1 MKKESISKLFLLLM
15 SIIFIPTV
23 LAANY
28 DIKYEV
34 VADTVT
40 EYKPGDK
47 VVVELRVK
55 EASELIDSTSVAVEY
70 DPEVLSLEKSD
81 VVDNR
86 RSGYMN
92 TIAASIPL
100 NGRVAY
106 AVLGGGVYVDGDY
119 LLISTLTFTVKDN
132 AKGSTK
138 ITARTNQPVDVDNN
152 FLSAEGNEI
161 TIKFK
166 TPLKSIS
173 LNSPARTVGVGQ
185 NLIITPGYE
194 PSDTTDDK
202 TLSWTSSDDK
212 VATVSDGVVTGVA
225 PGRVEITATSAVDG
239 VRPAT
244 VTIGVVSELQKISL
258 NKSKLEF
265 TKDEFE
271 TLKVNFEPTNYT
283 TSNVTI
289 EWTSSDSNVASV
301 KDGLVTAKNYG
312 TATITAKA
320 YSDGVE
326 LKTVPEVSCEVE
338 VVNHVTGIKLDKS
351 NEKLV
356 RGETLNLTATLL
368 KQIENDDTTDKGS
381 ITWSAS
387 NSNVEVSDG
396 VVRGISRGTSVVTA
410 SFNGYMA
417 SMTVEVIVP
426 VQGISIGNDITIR
439 GQEEKTLEV
448 VSNPVDAD
456 QYNVTW
462 ISGNN
467 EVATVENGVV
477 KGVKPGETTITARVN
492 EKIEASIIVTVLEI
506 PLETITIENGN
517 DSIELEKGKT
527 KNLEVSYTP
536 DNATNKTISWTSSDD
551 TVASVKDGV
560 VTAHKSGEV
569 EITAQNGDTK
579 DTITIHVT
587 IPLEGI
593 QFNDEKVTMNKGD
606 SKTLEYSLKPNDTT
620 NQDEVKITS
629 SDESIVSVDNNGT
642 VTALKTGTVT
652 ITIQKG
658 DKNDTLE
665 VEVKSPLKAISADDL
680 EIKKGE
686 CKNIVLEY
694 LDEDTTDTKE
704 VTYKVLDES
713 IVSVDEKGLVTAL
726 KVGTTTITITSKV
739 EGVSPVTINVTVPR
753 IALTGIKV
761 STPVTT
767 LLVGDD
773 TKLSISYLTNENNDE
788 TTDNI
793 DISYESSDESVVVV
807 ENGFVTAKGLGKA
820 TVTVYV
826 NEFTKT
832 LEFEVVE
839 PTITKVEYPF
849 KSGADSN
856 ITDGDLEVVVDA
868 EYEYFESV
876 YVDYKLVSSDNYTTK
891 SGSTVVT
898 LKDSFLDTL
907 EEGLHYL
914 TIKFKKVSGTN
925 IEEGEATTTFTINR
939 SKPTTDTEIN
949 NQEVNTDTLNG
960 SVKTG
965 DTIMSYVILFIVCIT
980 GLITEIIYYKKIARN

>member
-15 SIIFIPTV
+15 SLIFIPTV

-166 TPLKSIS
+166 TPLRSIS
-173 LNSPARTVGVGQ
+173 LNSPARTVGVGE
-185 NLIITPGYE
+185 NLTITPSYE

-244 VTIGVVSELQKISL
+244 VTIDVVSELQKISL

-593 QFNDEKVTMNKGD
+593 QFNDEKVTMNKGE

-620 NQDEVKITS
+620 NQDEVKFTS

-642 VTALKTGTVT
+642 VTALKTGNVT

-665 VEVKSPLKAISADDL
+665 VEVKSPLKAISANDL

-739 EGVSPVTINVTVPR
+739 EGVSP
-753 IALTGIKV
+753 
-761 STPVTT
+761 
-767 LLVGDD
+767 
-773 TKLSISYLTNENNDE
+773 NDE

-876 YVDYKLVSSDNYTTK
+876 YVDYKLISSDNYTTK